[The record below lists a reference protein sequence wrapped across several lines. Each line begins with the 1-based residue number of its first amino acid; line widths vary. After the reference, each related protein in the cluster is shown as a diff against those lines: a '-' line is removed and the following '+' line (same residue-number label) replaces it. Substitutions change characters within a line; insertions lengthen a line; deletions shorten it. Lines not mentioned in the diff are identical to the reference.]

1 MWFKWEIIIY
11 VLGKS
16 EFSRTHIK
24 IMKKQKPF
32 KNNSNFMYSLV
43 KDDIYDS

>member
-11 VLGKS
+11 VLGKT

-24 IMKKQKPF
+24 IMKKQKSF
-32 KNNSNFMYSLV
+32 KNNSNFIYSLV
-43 KDDIYDS
+43 KDGIYDS